1 MLTRQQ
7 KPAYALCG
15 GRREVLM
22 IKSLVISLGLM
33 MALSACD
40 NEPSEANLA
49 AQQEQTD
56 VDLCLEKVLAQSN
69 NPEKAEQVGVPEIIA
84 KSSSREI
91 RGKVKLVGGTGTVVP
106 YLYICTVVQGVV
118 VNSVLLPG

>member
-1 MLTRQQ
+1 
-7 KPAYALCG
+7 
-15 GRREVLM
+15 M